1 MVACAPPALVVIV
14 VAMAPSLQFDGWQWV
29 SLALALPVALWGGWP
44 LHRAALRGLR
54 HGTATMDTLVS
65 LGITASLVWSVQAM
79 LFGGAGMAGMRMP
92 FAVTFGPVSPGTLYF
107 DVAAGVTV
115 AVLAGRYLES
125 RAKRQ
130 AGSAVTAL
138 ARLGAGTVAVLR
150 DGTEQRTGIDG
161 LSRGD
166 EFVTR
171 PGEKIAA
178 DGVIVA
184 GSSAVDGSM
193 LTGESAPAEV
203 GAGDAVTGGTINL
216 GGRLVIRATR
226 VGAETE
232 LARIIDL
239 VTRAQATKSAAQ
251 RLADRVAG
259 IFVPCV
265 ISLAVTTLG
274 FWLGTGLPGQFPLS
288 CTFAVLVVACPC
300 AMGLATP
307 TALLAGVGRG
317 AQLGI
322 LVKGAQAL
330 EAARRVGV
338 IVLDKTGTLTTGVM
352 SVQPLTLAEG
362 ISEAEALRLAGAVED
377 ASEHPAGQA
386 IARYAT
392 ARLGRLPGVTAF
404 ASVPGAG
411 VRGTVAGRAVT
422 VGTRR
427 FLAESGLTVPAGLD
441 QAAAAAQQAAQTA
454 VLAGWDGQARAVLP
468 VADTLKPGSD
478 TAVTR
483 LRDLG
488 LRVVM
493 LTGDAPGPAQAVAR
507 RLGIGP
513 DDVFAGVRPDGKLNR
528 VRQLQAAGSVV
539 AMVGD
544 GVNDAAALA
553 QADLGIAVGTG
564 TDAAIGAAD
573 LTLVAGDPQR
583 IADAITLSR
592 AVTRTIRANLAWAFG
607 YNLIALPLAALGYL
621 NPLFAG
627 LAMALSSLVVVT
639 NSLRLRHLNADARRG
654 RPPLRP
660 RRPPYPRPS
669 ARPGRRDRP
678 GPGPRRRPGRRA
690 AGLRRGADRAAVRL
704 GGDRRRR
711 DPAPDAAA
719 VHPHRDLQS
728 PAGSQPARASDGRP
742 RLPHHQE
749 PGRPGRTAVRA
760 RPAGRVILARR
771 GDQPSGTG
779 ATLTG
784 LAIPGH
790 AATSFSPFGPD
801 LVLVRPRAMLI
812 GDTLPVTLTFRHAG
826 QITVDFT
833 VTPAG
838 TP

>member
-1 MVACAPPALVVIV
+1 VTQPTTARPVELVIGGMSCAACAARVEKRLNLLDGVDATVSYATERAYVTSLGGHEPAELITAVQAAGYTAALPAAGPDAPANPDAQAAARLLGWRVAICAPPALVVIA
-14 VAMAPSLQFDGWQWV
+14 VAMAPSLQFAGWQWV
-29 SLALALPVALWGGWP
+29 CLALTIPVALWGGWP
-44 LHRAALRGLR
+44 LHQAAWRGLR

-65 LGITASLVWSVQAM
+65 LGITASLVWSIQAM
-79 LFGGAGMAGMRMP
+79 LFGGAGMTGMKMP
-92 FAVTFGPVSPGTLYF
+92 FAVTFGPVSPGTLYL

-138 ARLGAGTVAVLR
+138 AKLGAGTVAVLR
-150 DGTEQRTGIDG
+150 DGTERRTGIAE
-161 LSRGD
+161 LATGD

-171 PGEKIAA
+171 PGEKIAT

-184 GSSAVDGSM
+184 GNSAVDGSL

-203 GAGDAVTGGTINL
+203 APGDTVTGGTINL
-216 GGRLVIRATR
+216 SGRLVVRATR
-226 VGAETE
+226 VGRDTE
-232 LARIIDL
+232 LARIIEL
-239 VTRAQATKSAAQ
+239 VTQAQATKSSAQ

-330 EAARRVGV
+330 EAARRADV

-352 SVQPLTLAEG
+352 AVQPLTLADG
-362 ISEAEALRLAGAVED
+362 TSEAEALRLAGAVED
-377 ASEHPAGQA
+377 FSEHPAGQA
-386 IARYAT
+386 IARHAT
-392 ARLGRLPGVTAF
+392 ARLGALPPVTAF
-404 ASVPGAG
+404 SSVPGAG
-411 VRGTVAGRAVT
+411 VRGSVASRAVT

-427 FLAESGLTVPAGLD
+427 FLAEHGLTIPAELD
-441 QAAAAAQQAAQTA
+441 RAAEAAEQAAQTA

-468 VADTLKPGSD
+468 VADTLKSGSAE
-478 TAVTR
+478 AVSR
-483 LRDLG
+483 LRALG
-488 LRVVM
+488 LRVIM
-493 LTGDAPGPAQAVAR
+493 LTGDALAPAQAVAR
-507 RLGIGP
+507 QLGIGP
-513 DDVFAGVRPDGKLNR
+513 GDVFAGVRPDGKLSR
-528 VRQLQAAGSVV
+528 VRQLQAAGDAV

-573 LTLVAGDPQR
+573 LTLVTGDPQR

-592 AVTRTIRANLAWAFG
+592 AVMRTIRANLAWAFG

-627 LAMALSSLVVVT
+627 LAMALSSLVVVS
-639 NSLRLRHLNADARRG
+639 NSLRLRHVAAGTPRARTTF
-654 RPPLRP
+654 PP
-660 RRPPYPRPS
+660 
-669 ARPGRRDRP
+669 ARP
-678 GPGPRRRPGRRA
+678 
-690 AGLRRGADRAAVRL
+690 
-704 GGDRRRR
+704 
-711 DPAPDAAA
+711 AP
-719 VHPHRDLQS
+719 VS
-728 PAGSQPARASDGRP
+728 PARA
-742 RLPHHQE
+742 
-749 PGRPGRTAVRA
+749 T
-760 RPAGRVILARR
+760 
-771 GDQPSGTG
+771 
-779 ATLTG
+779 
-784 LAIPGH
+784 
-790 AATSFSPFGPD
+790 
-801 LVLVRPRAMLI
+801 
-812 GDTLPVTLTFRHAG
+812 
-826 QITVDFT
+826 
-833 VTPAG
+833 
-838 TP
+838 

>member
-1 MVACAPPALVVIV
+1 VTQPTTARAVELVIGGMSCAACAARVEKRLNLLDGVDATVSYATERAYVTSLGGHEPAELITAVQAAGYTAALPAAGPDAPANPDAQAAARLLGWRVAICAPPALVVIA
-14 VAMAPSLQFDGWQWV
+14 VAMAPSLQFAGWQWV
-29 SLALALPVALWGGWP
+29 CLALTIPVALWGGWP
-44 LHRAALRGLR
+44 LHQAAWRGLR

-65 LGITASLVWSVQAM
+65 LGITASLVWSIQAM
-79 LFGGAGMAGMRMP
+79 LFGGAGMTGMKMP
-92 FAVTFGPVSPGTLYF
+92 FAVTFGPVSPGTLYL

-138 ARLGAGTVAVLR
+138 AKLGAGTVAVLR
-150 DGTEQRTGIDG
+150 DGTERRTGIAE
-161 LSRGD
+161 LATGD

-171 PGEKIAA
+171 PGEKIAT

-184 GSSAVDGSM
+184 GNSAVDGSL

-203 GAGDAVTGGTINL
+203 APGDTVTGGTINL
-216 GGRLVIRATR
+216 SGRLVVRATR
-226 VGAETE
+226 VGRDTE
-232 LARIIDL
+232 LARIIEL
-239 VTRAQATKSAAQ
+239 VTQAQATKSSAQ

-330 EAARRVGV
+330 EAARRADV

-352 SVQPLTLAEG
+352 AVQPLTLADG
-362 ISEAEALRLAGAVED
+362 TSEAEALRLAGAVED
-377 ASEHPAGQA
+377 FSEHPAGQA
-386 IARYAT
+386 IARHAT
-392 ARLGRLPGVTAF
+392 ARLGALPPVTAF
-404 ASVPGAG
+404 SSVPGAG
-411 VRGTVAGRAVT
+411 VRGSVASRAVT

-427 FLAESGLTVPAGLD
+427 FLAETGLTIPAELD
-441 QAAAAAQQAAQTA
+441 RAAEAAEQAAQTA

-468 VADTLKPGSD
+468 VADTLKSGSAE
-478 TAVTR
+478 AVSR
-483 LRDLG
+483 LRALG
-488 LRVVM
+488 LRVIM
-493 LTGDAPGPAQAVAR
+493 LTGDALAPAQAVAR
-507 RLGIGP
+507 QLGIGP
-513 DDVFAGVRPDGKLNR
+513 GDVFAGVRPDGKLSR
-528 VRQLQAAGSVV
+528 VRQLQAAGDAV

-573 LTLVAGDPQR
+573 LTLVTGDPQR

-592 AVTRTIRANLAWAFG
+592 AVMRTIRANLAWAFG

-627 LAMALSSLVVVT
+627 LAMALSSLVVVS
-639 NSLRLRHLNADARRG
+639 NSLRLRHVAAGTPRARTTF
-654 RPPLRP
+654 PP
-660 RRPPYPRPS
+660 
-669 ARPGRRDRP
+669 ARP
-678 GPGPRRRPGRRA
+678 
-690 AGLRRGADRAAVRL
+690 
-704 GGDRRRR
+704 
-711 DPAPDAAA
+711 AP
-719 VHPHRDLQS
+719 VS
-728 PAGSQPARASDGRP
+728 PARA
-742 RLPHHQE
+742 
-749 PGRPGRTAVRA
+749 T
-760 RPAGRVILARR
+760 
-771 GDQPSGTG
+771 
-779 ATLTG
+779 
-784 LAIPGH
+784 
-790 AATSFSPFGPD
+790 
-801 LVLVRPRAMLI
+801 
-812 GDTLPVTLTFRHAG
+812 
-826 QITVDFT
+826 
-833 VTPAG
+833 
-838 TP
+838 

>member
-1 MVACAPPALVVIV
+1 VTRPVTGRPVELVIGGMSCAACAARVEKRLNLLDGVDATVSYATERAYVTSLGGHEPAELITAVQAAGYTAALPAPDAAEPDARSVAATRWLGWRVIACAPPALVVIV

-44 LHRAALRGLR
+44 LHQAALRGLR

-79 LFGGAGMAGMRMP
+79 LFGGAGMTGMKMP
-92 FAVTFGPVSPGTLYF
+92 FAVTFGPVSPGTLYL

-150 DGTEQRTGIDG
+150 DGTEQRTDITE
-161 LSRGD
+161 LASGD

-171 PGEKIAA
+171 PGEKIAT

-184 GSSAVDGSM
+184 GTSAVDGSL

-322 LVKGAQAL
+322 LVKGAQAM

-362 ISEAEALRLAGAVED
+362 TSEAESLRLAGAVED

-386 IARYAT
+386 IARHAT
-392 ARLGRLPGVTAF
+392 ARLGRLPAVTAF
-404 ASVPGAG
+404 TSVPGAG
-411 VRGTVAGRAVT
+411 VRGTVAGRVVT

-427 FLAESGLTVPAGLD
+427 FLAENGLTVAAGLD
-441 QAAAAAQQAAQTA
+441 RAAETAQQAAQTA

-478 TAVTR
+478 AAVTR

-488 LRVVM
+488 LRVIM
-493 LTGDAPGPAQAVAR
+493 LTGDAPGPAQAAAR

-513 DDVFAGVRPDGKLNR
+513 DDVFAGVRPDGKLSR
-528 VRQLQAAGSVV
+528 IRQLQAAGAVV

-627 LAMALSSLVVVT
+627 LAMALSSLVVVS
-639 NSLRLRHLNADARRG
+639 NSLRLRHLPASTRRG
-654 RPPLRP
+654 RPSAPPAAPVRP
-660 RRPPYPRPS
+660 AS
-669 ARPGRRDRP
+669 A
-678 GPGPRRRPGRRA
+678 
-690 AGLRRGADRAAVRL
+690 
-704 GGDRRRR
+704 
-711 DPAPDAAA
+711 
-719 VHPHRDLQS
+719 S
-728 PAGSQPARASDGRP
+728 PARA
-742 RLPHHQE
+742 
-749 PGRPGRTAVRA
+749 T
-760 RPAGRVILARR
+760 
-771 GDQPSGTG
+771 
-779 ATLTG
+779 
-784 LAIPGH
+784 
-790 AATSFSPFGPD
+790 
-801 LVLVRPRAMLI
+801 
-812 GDTLPVTLTFRHAG
+812 
-826 QITVDFT
+826 
-833 VTPAG
+833 
-838 TP
+838 